1 MNKTV
6 AKMFK
11 RFILVLCAVM
21 LLLLIACK
29 QDATPSGEES
39 STATQ
44 SSEITD
50 TGSQNTTSGI
60 ELEEDVFDDS
70 DIQSNP
76 SKNSSTGNAS
86 DGNSSDK
93 TVSDKNESTGNT
105 SGDTSLDENPDT
117 EDSNSSQEGVAVED
131 GVIKLPIDKFD

>member
-1 MNKTV
+1 
-6 AKMFK
+6 MFK
-11 RFILVLCAVM
+11 RYILVLCVVM
-21 LLLLIACK
+21 LLLLAACK

-50 TGSQNTTSGI
+50 AGSQNTTSGI

-70 DIQSNP
+70 DIQGNP
-76 SKNSSTGNAS
+76 SKNSSTVDAS
-86 DGNSSDK
+86 SGNSLDEI
-93 TVSDKNESTGNT
+93 VSDKNESTDNT
-105 SGDTSLDENPDT
+105 SSDTASDGNPDI
-117 EDSNSSQEGVAVED
+117 EENNSSQEGAVVED

>member
-1 MNKTV
+1 MLKKLTLIFCLT
-6 AKMFK
+6 A
-11 RFILVLCAVM
+11 LVLLA
-21 LLLLIACK
+21 ACK
-29 QDATPSGEES
+29 QDATPSDEES

-50 TGSQNTTSGI
+50 AGSQNTTSGI

-70 DIQSNP
+70 DIQGNP
-76 SKNSSTGNAS
+76 SKNSSTGNTS

-105 SGDTSLDENPDT
+105 SGDTSSDGNPDT
-117 EDSNSSQEGVAVED
+117 EENNSSQEGVAVED